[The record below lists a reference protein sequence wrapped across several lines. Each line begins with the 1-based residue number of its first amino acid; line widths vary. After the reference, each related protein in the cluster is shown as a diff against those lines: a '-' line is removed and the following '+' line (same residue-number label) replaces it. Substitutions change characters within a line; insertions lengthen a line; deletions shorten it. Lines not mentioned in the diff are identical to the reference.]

1 MLSFFRYVR
10 TIAAKDLRSEI
21 RTKETLN
28 AAISFSVAILLLF
41 SFAFDPTADSTREFA
56 GGLIW
61 IVFLFAST
69 IVLNRSFARELPNDC
84 LDVLLASPAPASAI
98 FLGKAIAS
106 FFIILLVEFVCVPV
120 FGLFYNIR
128 MFEQPLLL
136 LAVSVLATWAIT
148 IIGATFSALTVNLR
162 LRELMMPVLIYPML
176 IPPMMAAFQL
186 TTGLLSGSPLGTDD
200 YLWFRLL
207 IGFNIIFTAL
217 SLALVD
223 SVLVN

>member
-1 MLSFFRYVR
+1 LLAFFRYIR

-28 AAISFSVAILLLF
+28 AAVSFSVAILLLF
-41 SFAFDPTADSTREFA
+41 SFAFDPSAESTREFA

-61 IVFLFAST
+61 MVFVFAST
-69 IVLNRSFARELPNDC
+69 LVLNRTFARELPNDC
-84 LDVLLASPAPASAI
+84 LDVLLASPAPPSAL
-98 FLGKAIAS
+98 FLGKAVAS
-106 FFIILLVEFVCVPV
+106 FLIILIVEFICVPV
-120 FGLFYNIR
+120 FGIFYNIR
-128 MFEQPLLL
+128 MFEQPWLL
-136 LAVSVLATWAIT
+136 LAVSVLATWAMT
-148 IIGATFSALTVNLR
+148 VIGATFSALTVNLR

-186 TTGLLSGSPLGTDD
+186 TTVLLSGNPLATDD

-207 IGFNIIFTAL
+207 IGFDVIFTAL
-217 SLALVD
+217 SVALVD